1 MNMEYPPK
9 YKRKYYHII
18 STVVVSIILL
28 ATMFIAF
35 FAYVERMRQVDNLEI
50 TSRFIGFENNFKG
63 FINDNSVLLSG
74 FSAYIEAFDE
84 YRDKEVY
91 TYLDRLIKENGEIIN
106 NVAIVKDTII
116 KWNYP
121 LEGNENTIGIDMSTV
136 QGQAEDFMY
145 VKENLKKGF
154 NGPVE
159 LLQGGTGYIIR
170 TPIIKNGSYWGVA
183 SMVLREDRL
192 IELFDRY
199 AKDNDLE
206 VSLLR
211 NDPEGTLI
219 CGTDCCDDE
228 NSIRFE
234 RDILGQDIIYCVRP
248 IENTMIDRTPY
259 FIIILIS
266 GLIIIAYMT
275 YQSYKFFKRYEDTIH
290 KNFIL
295 KSSVVRDKLTGIYNR
310 DYLDIS
316 IDEEMK
322 YANEYKIAVSL
333 IYLDIDNFKNI
344 NDTYGH
350 SSGDIVL
357 KEFAKAIKEVVRNR
371 DVFARWGGDEFAILM
386 PGTDIFGAQIAA
398 EKIRTAIENIEYK
411 DAGDLSASIGI
422 AEYNL
427 GESADDWFKRAD
439 KALYEAKVNRGIS
452 ICISD
457 FDGKIKCIMYN

>member
-1 MNMEYPPK
+1 MEYPPK

-18 STVVVSIILL
+18 STIIVSIILL
-28 ATMFIAF
+28 TTMFIAF
-35 FAYVERMRQVDNLEI
+35 FAYVERMRQVDYQEV
-50 TSRFIGFENNFKG
+50 TSRFIGFENRFKG

-106 NVAIVKDTII
+106 NVAIVQNTII

-121 LEGNENTIGIDMSTV
+121 LEGNENTIGIDMLTV
-136 QGQAEDFMY
+136 KGQAEDFME
-145 VKENLKKGF
+145 VKDNLRKAF
-154 NGPVE
+154 SGPVE
-159 LLQGGTGYIIR
+159 LIQGGTGYIIR
-170 TPIIKNGSYWGVA
+170 IPIIKNDSYWGVA
-183 SMVLREDRL
+183 SMVLREDKL
-192 IELFDRY
+192 IELFNSY
-199 AKDNDLE
+199 ALDNNLE
-206 VSLLR
+206 VTLL
-211 NDPEGTLI
+211 NNNPEGTLI
-219 CGTDCCDDE
+219 CGTDCCDDK

-234 RDILGQDIIYCVRP
+234 REILGQDIIYCVKP
-248 IENTMIDRTPY
+248 IANTMLDRTPY
-259 FIIILIS
+259 FIIIFLS
-266 GLIIIAYMT
+266 GLIIVAYII
-275 YQSYKFFKRYEDTIH
+275 YQSYLFFKRYEDTIH

-295 KSSVVRDKLTGIYNR
+295 KSSVVRDKLTGSYNR
-310 DYLDIS
+310 AYLDIS
-316 IDEEMK
+316 LEEEMK
-322 YANEYKIAVSL
+322 FANENKIAVSL

-357 KEFAKAIKEVVRNR
+357 KEFARAIKEVVRNR

-386 PGTDIFGAQIAA
+386 PGTDILGAKIAA
-398 EKIRTAIENIEYK
+398 EKVRTAIENIEYRE
-411 DAGDLSASIGI
+411 AGVLSASIGI
-422 AEYNL
+422 AEYSL

-452 ICISD
+452 ICICD

>member
-1 MNMEYPPK
+1 MEYPPK

-28 ATMFIAF
+28 TTMFIAF
-35 FAYVERMRQVDNLEI
+35 FSYVERMRQIDNQVI
-50 TSRFIGFENNFKG
+50 TGRFIAFENNFKG

-91 TYLDRLIKENGEIIN
+91 TYLDKLIKENGEIIN

-121 LEGNENTIGIDMSTV
+121 LESNENTIGIDMTTV
-136 QGQAEDFMY
+136 KGQSENFIY
-145 VKENLKKGF
+145 VKENLRKAF
-154 NGPVE
+154 SGPVE
-159 LLQGGTGYIIR
+159 LIQGGTGYIIR
-170 TPIIKNGSYWGVA
+170 IPIIKNGSYWGVA
-183 SMVLREDRL
+183 SMVLREDKL
-192 IELFDRY
+192 VELFDKF
-199 AKDNDLE
+199 AKDNNLE
-206 VSLLR
+206 V
-211 NDPEGTLI
+211 TLFNNSDKTI
-219 CGTDCCDDE
+219 IYGTDYCDVE
-228 NSIRFE
+228 NSLKFE
-234 RDILGQDIIYCVRP
+234 SDILGQDITYCVKP
-248 IENTMIDRTPY
+248 IDNTMIDRTPY
-259 FIIILIS
+259 FIIIFIS
-266 GLIIIAYMT
+266 GLIIVAYII
-275 YQSYKFFKRYEDTIH
+275 YQSYMFFKRYEDTIH

-310 DYLDIS
+310 AYLDIS

-322 YANEYKIAVSL
+322 FANENKIAVSL

-398 EKIRTAIENIEYK
+398 EKIRVAIENIEYK
-411 DAGDLSASIGI
+411 DSGDLSASIGI

-427 GESADDWFKRAD
+427 GESGDDWFKRAD

-457 FDGKIKCIMYN
+457 FNGKIKCIMYN

>member
-1 MNMEYPPK
+1 MEYPPK

-28 ATMFIAF
+28 TTMFIAF
-35 FAYVERMRQVDNLEI
+35 FAYVERIRQVDYQEV
-50 TSRFIGFENNFKG
+50 TSRFIGFENRFKG

-106 NVAIVKDTII
+106 NVAIVQNTTI

-121 LEGNENTIGIDMSTV
+121 LEGNENTIGIDMLTV
-136 QGQAEDFMY
+136 KGQAEDFME
-145 VKENLKKGF
+145 VKDNLRKDF
-154 NGPVE
+154 SGPVE
-159 LLQGGTGYIIR
+159 LIQGGTGYVIR
-170 TPIIKNGSYWGVA
+170 IPIIKNNSYWGVA
-183 SMVLREDRL
+183 SMVLREDKL
-192 IELFDRY
+192 VELFDGY
-199 AKDNDLE
+199 AKENNLE
-206 VSLLR
+206 VTLL
-211 NDPEGTLI
+211 NNNPEGTLI
-219 CGTDCCDDE
+219 CGTDCCDDK

-234 RDILGQDIIYCVRP
+234 REILGQDIIYCVKP
-248 IENTMIDRTPY
+248 IDNTMLDRTPY
-259 FIIILIS
+259 FIIILLS
-266 GLIIIAYMT
+266 GLIIVAYII
-275 YQSYKFFKRYEDTIH
+275 YQSYLFFKRYEDTIH

-295 KSSVVRDKLTGIYNR
+295 KSSVVRDKLTGSYNR
-310 DYLDIS
+310 AYLDIS
-316 IDEEMK
+316 LEEEMK
-322 YANEYKIAVSL
+322 FANENKIAVSL

-357 KEFAKAIKEVVRNR
+357 KEFARAIKEVVRNR

-386 PGTDIFGAQIAA
+386 PGTDILGAKIAA
-398 EKIRTAIENIEYK
+398 EKVRTAIENIEYRE
-411 DAGDLSASIGI
+411 AGVLSASIGI
-422 AEYNL
+422 AEYSL

-452 ICISD
+452 ICICD